1 MGIDRGKPVAVKDKE
16 NEAIQEQ
23 LQEGEAGV
31 AELFELYS
39 QVEAIYV
46 SASKALEEGYAV
58 RASNSTNFR

>member
-1 MGIDRGKPVAVKDKE
+1 MGIDRAKLVAAKDKE

-23 LQEGEAGV
+23 LEEREAGV
-31 AELFELYS
+31 AELFDLYS

>member
-1 MGIDRGKPVAVKDKE
+1 MGIDRGKLVAVKDKE

-23 LQEGEAGV
+23 LRVREAGV

-46 SASKALEEGYAV
+46 SASKALEEGYTV
-58 RASNSTNFR
+58 LASNSTNFR